1 MIQDAHWLPEVL
13 AAILAAVI
21 AITLHEAAHGYAALA
36 MGDTTARDQGR
47 LSLNPWRHVDDMG
60 TLIVPGLLL
69 IVQVL
74 TIGRVEFLFGWAKPV
89 PVDPRAMRN
98 PRSGM
103 AWVALAGPAMNFALA
118 LLAGLAVHLVSAV
131 VWPLSPDSAVVL
143 YRFIWLFI
151 LSNLVL
157 GLFNLLPIPPL
168 DGGRVVN
175 ALLPA
180 KLADTYMR
188 LERWGILLVL
198 LLVFVLPRLT
208 HGIDPVGWL
217 LQSVLGEAIRFVIW
231 ATGNGTMP

>member
-1 MIQDAHWLPEVL
+1 MIQSAHWLPEVL
-13 AAILAAVI
+13 AAILAAVV

-89 PVDPRAMRN
+89 PVDALAMRN

-118 LLAGLAVHLVSAV
+118 LLAGLSVHLVSALI
-131 VWPLSPDSAVVL
+131 WPLSPDSAVVL

-180 KLADTYMR
+180 RAADMYMR

-231 ATGNGTMP
+231 ATGNGAMP

>member
-1 MIQDAHWLPEVL
+1 MIQGAHWLPEVL
-13 AAILAAVI
+13 AAILAAVV

-89 PVDPRAMRN
+89 PVDPLAMRN

-118 LLAGLAVHLVSAV
+118 LLAGLSVHLVSALI
-131 VWPLSPDSAVVL
+131 WPLSPDSAVVL

-180 KLADTYMR
+180 RAADMYMR
-188 LERWGILLVL
+188 LERWGILLVM

-217 LQSVLGEAIRFVIW
+217 LQSVLGKAIRFVIW
-231 ATGNGTMP
+231 ATGNGAMP

>member
-1 MIQDAHWLPEVL
+1 MIQGAHWLPEVL
-13 AAILAAVI
+13 AAILAAVV

-89 PVDPRAMRN
+89 PVDALAMRN

-118 LLAGLAVHLVSAV
+118 LLAGLSVHLVSALI
-131 VWPLSPDSAVVL
+131 WPLSPDSAVVL

-180 KLADTYMR
+180 RAADMYMR

-231 ATGNGTMP
+231 ATGNGAMP

>member
-1 MIQDAHWLPEVL
+1 MIQGAHWLPEVL

-89 PVDPRAMRN
+89 PVDPQAMRN

-103 AWVALAGPAMNFALA
+103 AWVALAGPAMNFTLA
-118 LLAGLAVHLVSAV
+118 LLAGLAVHLVSAL

-180 KLADTYMR
+180 GLADTYMR

-208 HGIDPVGWL
+208 HGIDPVGWV

>member
-1 MIQDAHWLPEVL
+1 MIQSAHWLPEVL
-13 AAILAAVI
+13 AAILAAVV

-89 PVDPRAMRN
+89 PVDALAMRN

-118 LLAGLAVHLVSAV
+118 LLAGLSVHLVSALI
-131 VWPLSPDSAVVL
+131 WPLSPDSAVVL

-180 KLADTYMR
+180 RAADMYMR
-188 LERWGILLVL
+188 LDRWGILLVL

-231 ATGNGTMP
+231 ATGNGAMP

>member
-1 MIQDAHWLPEVL
+1 MIQGAHWLPEVL
-13 AAILAAVI
+13 AAILAAVV

-89 PVDPRAMRN
+89 PVDALAMRN

-118 LLAGLAVHLVSAV
+118 LLAGLSVHLVSALN
-131 VWPLSPDSAVVL
+131 WPLSPDSAVVL

-180 KLADTYMR
+180 RAADMYMR

-231 ATGNGTMP
+231 ATGNGAMP

>member
-1 MIQDAHWLPEVL
+1 MIQGAHWLPEVL
-13 AAILAAVI
+13 AAILAAVV

-89 PVDPRAMRN
+89 PVDALAMRN

-118 LLAGLAVHLVSAV
+118 LLAGLSVHLVSALI
-131 VWPLSPDSAVVL
+131 WPLSPDSAVVL

-180 KLADTYMR
+180 RAADMYMR

-217 LQSVLGEAIRFVIW
+217 LQSVLGAAIRFVIW
-231 ATGNGTMP
+231 ATGNGAMP

>member
-1 MIQDAHWLPEVL
+1 MIQGAHWLPEVL
-13 AAILAAVI
+13 AAILAAVV

-89 PVDPRAMRN
+89 PVDALAMRN

-118 LLAGLAVHLVSAV
+118 LLAGLSVHLVSALI
-131 VWPLSPDSAVVL
+131 WPLSPDSAVVL

-180 KLADTYMR
+180 RAADTYMR

-231 ATGNGTMP
+231 ATGNGAMP

>member
-1 MIQDAHWLPEVL
+1 MIQGAHWLPEVL

-118 LLAGLAVHLVSAV
+118 LLAGLAVHLVSAL

>member
-1 MIQDAHWLPEVL
+1 MIQGAHWLPEVL
-13 AAILAAVI
+13 AAILAAVV

-89 PVDPRAMRN
+89 PVDALAMRN

-118 LLAGLAVHLVSAV
+118 LLAGLSVHLVSALI
-131 VWPLSPDSAVVL
+131 WPLSPDSAVVL

-180 KLADTYMR
+180 RAADMYMR

-231 ATGNGTMP
+231 ATGNGAMR

>member
-1 MIQDAHWLPEVL
+1 MLHDPHWLPEVL
-13 AAILAAVI
+13 AAILAAVM

-47 LSLNPWRHVDDMG
+47 LSLNPWRHVDDVG

-89 PVDPRAMRN
+89 PVDPQAMRN

-103 AWVALAGPAMNFALA
+103 AWVAAAGPAMNFALA
-118 LLAGLAVHLVSAV
+118 LLAGLAVHAVSALI
-131 VWPLSPDSAVVL
+131 WPLSPDSAVVL

-151 LSNLVL
+151 LTNLVL

-168 DGGRVVN
+168 DGGRVMN

-180 KLADTYMR
+180 RAAATYMR

-208 HGIDPVGWL
+208 HGVDPVGML
-217 LQSVLGEAIRFVIW
+217 LQSVLGKAIRFVIW
-231 ATGNGTMP
+231 ATGNGTMT

>member
-1 MIQDAHWLPEVL
+1 MIQGAHWLPEVL
-13 AAILAAVI
+13 AAILAAVV

-89 PVDPRAMRN
+89 PVDALAMRN

-118 LLAGLAVHLVSAV
+118 LLAGLSVHLVSALI
-131 VWPLSPDSAVVL
+131 WPLSPDSAVVL
-143 YRFIWLFI
+143 YRCIWLFI

-180 KLADTYMR
+180 RAADMYMR

-231 ATGNGTMP
+231 ATGNGAMP

>member
-1 MIQDAHWLPEVL
+1 V
-13 AAILAAVI
+13 V

-89 PVDPRAMRN
+89 PVDALAMRN

-118 LLAGLAVHLVSAV
+118 LLAGLSVHLVSALI
-131 VWPLSPDSAVVL
+131 WPLSPDSAVVL

-180 KLADTYMR
+180 RAADMYMR

-231 ATGNGTMP
+231 ATGNGAMP

>member
-1 MIQDAHWLPEVL
+1 MIQGAHWLPEVL
-13 AAILAAVI
+13 AAILAAVV

-89 PVDPRAMRN
+89 PVDALAMRN

-118 LLAGLAVHLVSAV
+118 LLAGLSVHLVSALI
-131 VWPLSPDSAVVL
+131 WPLSPDSAVVL

-180 KLADTYMR
+180 RAADMYMR
-188 LERWGILLVL
+188 MERWGILLVL

-231 ATGNGTMP
+231 ATGNGAMP